1 MKRYTAIWG
10 YCLIGIEAFAEDYG
24 LDIAQ
29 KDIYP
34 ERAEGRYP

>member
-1 MKRYTAIWG
+1 MG

-24 LDIAQ
+24 LDIART
-29 KDIYP
+29 YNP